1 MRISDGSSD
10 VCSSDLMGLV
20 ILGLVQQL
28 PFLRAVAGRAGGVDL
43 AEDHA
48 QLARI
53 GLAEEGVKFLDQ
65 RGNTG
70 LFMHRLVRQ
79 RPKLRPQRGDHPA
92 RQVKI
97 PAFGGAEMHLAGAH
111 LLLADKAVQAAQR
124 RGGVRSEER
133 RAGKECVSTCRYGW
147 EDVQY
152 KKKKTKRIS

>member
-1 MRISDGSSD
+1 
-10 VCSSDLMGLV
+10 MGLV

-79 RPKLRPQRGDHPA
+79 RPKLRTQRGDHP
-92 RQVKI
+92 
-97 PAFGGAEMHLAGAH
+97 
-111 LLLADKAVQAAQR
+111 
-124 RGGVRSEER
+124 RSEEHTSELQSLMR
-133 RAGKECVSTCRYGW
+133 ISYAVFCL
-147 EDVQY
+147 
-152 KKKKTKRIS
+152 KKKKTSQRIQ

>member
-1 MRISDGSSD
+1 
-10 VCSSDLMGLV
+10 MGLV

-70 LFMHRLVRQ
+70 LFMHRL
-79 RPKLRPQRGDHPA
+79 
-92 RQVKI
+92 
-97 PAFGGAEMHLAGAH
+97 
-111 LLLADKAVQAAQR
+111 
-124 RGGVRSEER
+124 RSEEHTSELQSLMR
-133 RAGKECVSTCRYGW
+133 ISYAVFCL
-147 EDVQY
+147 
-152 KKKKTKRIS
+152 KKKTQKNISYVINSIPIPIN